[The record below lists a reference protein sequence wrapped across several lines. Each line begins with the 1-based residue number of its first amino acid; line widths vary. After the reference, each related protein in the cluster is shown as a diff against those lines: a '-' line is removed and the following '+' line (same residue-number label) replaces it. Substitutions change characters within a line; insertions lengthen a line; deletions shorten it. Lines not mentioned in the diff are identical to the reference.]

1 MIATIK
7 SHGSYLILEWDEHIM
22 AKVIQAHVMKRK
34 LPETNLTFDPKKQ
47 RIILSNTRESLGI
60 SKEAFNLLSSALRT
74 DRHRAESY
82 IAFYANRIELD
93 QLKNMVFSTDAIRL
107 PSTGLL
113 TNYVQ
118 VDNKIN
124 PAAIEAIS
132 KIN

>member
-7 SHGSYLILEWDEHIM
+7 THGRYLILEWDETIM
-22 AKVIQAHVMKRK
+22 AKVIQAHVMKRQ
-34 LPETNLTFDPKKQ
+34 LPETSLKFDPKKQ
-47 RIILSNTRESLGI
+47 RLILDNTRESLGI
-60 SKEAFNLLSSALRT
+60 SKEAFDLLSTASRT

-82 IAFYANRIELD
+82 IAFYANRIEVD
-93 QLKNMVFSTDAIRL
+93 ELKNMVFSVDAIRL

-124 PAAIEAIS
+124 PAAINVIS